1 MKTKL
6 LAVLL
11 LAAASALA
19 APRVFVGVGVGG
31 YHHGYAYRGYPYR
44 VYPYRAYV
52 APPVVTY
59 AEPVPY
65 YGPAYYGPTYYEP
78 PMPGPG
84 YVWIGGWGG
93 HAGHW
98 SRPAHFGPGRVAPR
112 GFGGRYYGG
121 RGRR

>member
-19 APRVFVGVGVGG
+19 APRVVGGVGVGG
-31 YHHGYAYRGYPYR
+31 YHHVYAYRGYPYG
-44 VYPYRAYV
+44 AYV
-52 APPVVTY
+52 AAPVVTY

-65 YGPAYYGPTYYEP
+65 YGPAYYGPAYYEP

-93 HAGHW
+93 HAGYW
-98 SRPAHFGPGRVAPR
+98 SRPAHFGPGRVGPR
-112 GFGGRYYGG
+112 NFGGRYYGG
-121 RGRR
+121 PGRR

>member
-19 APRVFVGVGVGG
+19 APRVVVGVGVGG
-31 YHHGYAYRGYPYR
+31 YRHGYAYRGYPYR
-44 VYPYRAYV
+44 AYPYGAYV
-52 APPVVTY
+52 ADPVVTY
-59 AEPVPY
+59 APPVPY
-65 YGPAYYGPTYYEP
+65 YGPAYYEP
-78 PMPGPG
+78 PMPSPG

-93 HAGHW
+93 HAGYW
-98 SRPAHFGPGRVAPR
+98 SRPAYAGAGRAAPR